1 MIVGPMS
8 TDIGPTAGGT
18 NVFAGVAGVTGV
30 AALAPAAVAPLAN
43 RLPAATTA
51 ARALRGDS
59 MVGALS

>member
-8 TDIGPTAGGT
+8 TVIVPTAGGT
-18 NVFAGVAGVTGV
+18 NVFAVV

-51 ARALRGDS
+51 ARARRVDIT
-59 MVGALS
+59 VCALS